1 MASVGRKSLTL
12 QNSDLTKLPDLY
24 KMVLSGL
31 KLEGVDSEVLL
42 LFAER
47 LDIKDCGCWHWSGER
62 DAKSYPKFWPGA
74 KWASSANSL
83 AHRFSSA
90 IFTGKLV
97 PKGMVVDHL
106 CADRGCVAPHHLKV
120 ITFKKNVQL
129 GFTRSHAKAVCS
141 PDYCPKPKPLTS
153 TASPKGDYAT
163 ETINNFVKF
172 KNMLISTAEVED
184 RKLFAFAAH
193 VNLKGGKPLADRGAV
208 GECWAWEGAVT
219 DGYAKL
225 TWKQVKGVT
234 RSAHRW
240 SYLNF
245 VGNIE
250 KGMHIDHMCERRNC
264 VRPSHLQQLTSIENT
279 ALAINNVSAINRL
292 KTHCKNGHEFTPEN
306 TRVKETETTRKRVC
320 ITCSRAAGRAYKRK
334 GPNEVKKLVG
344 KQATECKN
352 GHAYTEENTRITSDG
367 TRKCR
372 RCVAD
377 AATARRNKRKAA
389 GTYAEHPR
397 RIKPSE
403 DETSEDS

>member
-12 QNSDLTKLPDLY
+12 QNSDLSKLPDLY

-62 DAKSYPKFWPGA
+62 DSKDYPKFRPAA
-74 KWASSANSL
+74 KWASSTNSL

-129 GFTRSHAKAVCS
+129 GVTRSHAKATCS
-141 PDYCPKPKPLTS
+141 PDYCPKPVSLTS

-163 ETINNFVKF
+163 ETINKFAKF
-172 KNMLISTAEVED
+172 KSMLIETAEVED

-193 VNLKGGKPLADRGAV
+193 VNLKGGRPLAKRGAV
-208 GECWAWEGAVT
+208 GECWTWEGALT
-219 DGYAKL
+219 EGYGKL

-234 RSAHRW
+234 RTAHRW
-240 SYLNF
+240 AYGVF
-245 VGNIE
+245 VEEIK
-250 KGMHIDHMCERRNC
+250 KGMTIDHMCERRSC
-264 VRPSHLQQLTSIENT
+264 IRPSHLQQLTAAENT
-279 ALAINNVSAINRL
+279 ALAAKSITTINRA
-292 KTHCKNGHEFTPEN
+292 KTHCKHGHEFTPEN
-306 TRVKETETTRKRVC
+306 TEVKETATTRNRIC
-320 ITCSRAAGRAYKRK
+320 LT
-334 GPNEVKKLVG
+334 
-344 KQATECKN
+344 CKN
-352 GHAYTEENTRITSDG
+352 SNTKSSRQADLNKPPRTVRNKATKCHKGHAYTAENTRITNQG
-367 TRKCR
+367 RRVCK

-377 AATARRNKRKAA
+377 AATAYRNKRKAA

-397 RIKPSE
+397 RVKPAE